1 LREGTS
7 GRILIV
13 NGAEERLQ
21 LVLAENGSL
30 VSAKEAVT
38 PGRAMQ
44 VLVPEINTML
54 GAQLPALLG
63 GTLGTPKDGCAKAP
77 VDGIACVVGPGS
89 FTSIRLT
96 LATVFGLSRGWSVPL
111 APIPYLPLLA
121 RAPSSLLN
129 GEVWVATHARQ
140 RQIYLQAFRA
150 PSCEPLFPA
159 FSPTLEQAKLLLERT
174 AEPPFVLGSGIV
186 RNAEFWDALGP
197 KVRLLDNRWS
207 HPRPDDLVLA
217 ALAATFGHGPLAPI
231 YLRPSDAEENLRS
244 ICDRRGV
251 PFDEALRRIPDFDS
265 PL

>member
-1 LREGTS
+1 LREGTP

-21 LVLAENGSL
+21 LVLADNGSL
-30 VSAKEAVT
+30 VSAKEAVS

-44 VLVPEINTML
+44 VLVPEVNAL
-54 GAQLPALLG
+54 LRALLG
-63 GTLGTPKDGCAKAP
+63 ALPGGMPGTPRDSCAKAP

-121 RAPSSLLN
+121 SAPSSMLS
-129 GEVWVATHARQ
+129 GEIWVATHARQ
-140 RQIYLQAFRA
+140 RQIYLQAFQA
-150 PSCEPLFPA
+150 PSCGPLFTA

-174 AEPPFVLGSGIV
+174 AEPPCVLGSGIV
-186 RNAEFWDALGP
+186 RNAEFWDALGQ
-197 KVRLLDNRWS
+197 KVRLLDQSWN
-207 HPRPDDLVLA
+207 HPRPDDLVRA
-217 ALAATFGHGPLAPI
+217 AQAATFGHGPLAPI

-244 ICDRRGV
+244 ICERRGV
-251 PFDEALRRIPDFDS
+251 QLDEALRHIPRFDS